1 MLNFISSLFS
11 SEEERGGGLD
21 KRIIDAAIERAV
33 DGTDQRL
40 RGFGDYRKRL
50 RASVETAVAYVMDF
64 VDTLPEPVEI
74 SPGTYNSDAR
84 LRTFF
89 ASADRMR
96 EVFGCFTA
104 VDAYLQNKQG
114 LKPERVYG
122 LLMMEW
128 QEKRVL
134 GMELQ
139 NEIVRR
145 DVLQVTYNFFNHV
158 FIGPT
163 DDEEETR
170 WELKKR
176 AFDFMV
182 EQALE
187 RIVIAQEKRGQLKEQ
202 KRLLEQKLEMMKAGD
217 WGFRA
222 LQAGSDHPS
231 PDHLAPLE
239 KDIDT
244 IESSLQGLSAD
255 SGSIEGNFD
264 HINETLGNPA
274 ACLSKRDLS
283 ITLDDMLVKRDPNAG
298 GRVNQLDLLEFYSA
312 NGERWVALNG
322 WIVTSDLPRKKDF
335 LDEASRYLG

>member
-11 SEEERGGGLD
+11 SEEERADGPD
-21 KRIIDAAIERAV
+21 KSIIDAAIERAV
-33 DGTDQRL
+33 EGTDRRL
-40 RGFGDYRKRL
+40 RGFGDYKKRL
-50 RASVETAVAYVMDF
+50 RTSVETAVTYVVDF

-74 SPGTYNSDAR
+74 SPGTYNGDAR

-96 EVFGCFTA
+96 ELFGGFAA
-104 VDAYLQNKQG
+104 VDDYLKNKQG

-122 LLMMEW
+122 LLMMKW
-128 QEKRVL
+128 QEKQVL

-139 NEIVRR
+139 NETVKR
-145 DVLQVTYNFFNHV
+145 DVLQVTYNFFDHV

-163 DDEEETR
+163 DDEEKTR

-187 RIVIAQEKRGQLKEQ
+187 RIVKAQGKQGQLKEQ
-202 KRLLEQKLEMMKAGD
+202 KRLLEQKLEKMKAGN
-217 WGFRA
+217 WG
-222 LQAGSDHPS
+222 LSPMQAGNDNPS
-231 PDHLAPLE
+231 PDLASLE
-239 KDIDT
+239 KEIDT
-244 IESSLQGLSAD
+244 IESSLQGLSTD
-255 SGSIEGNFD
+255 PSNIEGNFD

-283 ITLDDMLVKRDPNAG
+283 ITLDEMLVKRDPNAG
-298 GRVNQLDLLEFYSA
+298 GRVNQLDLLEFYAA
-312 NGERWVALNG
+312 NGERQVALNG
-322 WIVTSDLPRKKDF
+322 WIATSDLPRKKDF
-335 LDEASRYLG
+335 LEEASRYLG

>member
-21 KRIIDAAIERAV
+21 KDIIDAAIERAV
-33 DGTDQRL
+33 EGTDRRL
-40 RGFGDYRKRL
+40 RGFGDYKKRL
-50 RASVETAVAYVMDF
+50 KASVETAANHVVDF
-64 VDTLPEPVEI
+64 VDSLPEPVEI

-84 LRTFF
+84 LRAFF

-96 EVFGCFTA
+96 EVFGGFTA
-104 VDAYLQNKQG
+104 VDDYLKNKRG
-114 LKPERVYG
+114 LKPERLYG
-122 LLMMEW
+122 LLMMHW

-139 NEIVRR
+139 QEIVKR
-145 DVLQVTYNFFNHV
+145 DVLQVTFNFFNHI

-163 DDEEETR
+163 DNEEETR

-187 RIVIAQEKRGQLKEQ
+187 RIVKAQGKRGQLKEQ
-202 KRLLEQKLEMMKAGD
+202 KRLLEQKLEKMNAGN
-217 WGFRA
+217 W
-222 LQAGSDHPS
+222 
-231 PDHLAPLE
+231 
-239 KDIDT
+239 
-244 IESSLQGLSAD
+244 GLSAMQAGD
-255 SGSIEGNFD
+255 DNPHPDLASLEQEIETIERSLQALSADRSNIEENFD

-274 ACLSKRDLS
+274 ACLSKRDID
-283 ITLDDMLVKRDPNAG
+283 ITLDEMLIKRDPNAG
-298 GRVNQLDLLEFYSA
+298 GRVNRLDLLEFYA
-312 NGERWVALNG
+312 VNGERRIVLNG
-322 WIVTSDLPRKKDF
+322 WITTSDLPRKKDF